1 MKKVK
6 ARACSNIALVKYWGK
21 RDIKL
26 NLPAVAS
33 ISITLD
39 ALYTDTS
46 ISFDKD
52 FVADQLI
59 LNGEKA
65 SEKDR
70 DRLSKFLDLIR
81 NKAGINDFAYVD
93 SINNFPTSLLSAD

>member
-39 ALYTDTS
+39 SLYTDTS
-46 ISFDKD
+46 VMFNENLD
-52 FVADQLI
+52 ADQLI
-59 LNGEKA
+59 LNGETA
-65 SEKDR
+65 SAKDTA
-70 DRLSKFLDLIR
+70 RLS
-81 NKAGINDFAYVD
+81 
-93 SINNFPTSLLSAD
+93 NFFGFNT